1 MSEAINLV
9 EVYVPGQ
16 NCRKILAPMPRPIVD
31 PVLAYIAGWI
41 KTREGFSMKMSLL
54 MLIQWDQSDN
64 GINLAVLASPI
75 S

>member
-41 KTREGFSMKMSLL
+41 KTRDFL
-54 MLIQWDQSDN
+54 
-64 GINLAVLASPI
+64 
-75 S
+75 

>member
-41 KTREGFSMKMSLL
+41 KIFYK
-54 MLIQWDQSDN
+54 N
-64 GINLAVLASPI
+64 VFINVNTVGSI
-75 S
+75 G